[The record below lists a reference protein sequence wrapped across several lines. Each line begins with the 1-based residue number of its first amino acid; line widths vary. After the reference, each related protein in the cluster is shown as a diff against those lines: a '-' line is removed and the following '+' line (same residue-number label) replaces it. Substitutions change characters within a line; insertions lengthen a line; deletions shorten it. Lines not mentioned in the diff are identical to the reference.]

1 MIAGGN
7 WWRANEIVIRHLTVK
22 RRRAIVRV
30 TEPRGACLILA
41 EGGNPTKGLF
51 VPNIVVNV
59 EVVLPRIFPGIIAA
73 HGVFHQLQEMLG
85 KFVVAADGTA
95 QSQLQSRSVII
106 PEHIAIA
113 LMQRTV

>member
-1 MIAGGN
+1 MRSPRSLASVSKAMLPSGS
-7 WWRANEIVIRHLTVK
+7 V
-22 RRRAIVRV
+22 RAI
-30 TEPRGACLILA
+30 ASNASALMAILIMA
-41 EGGNPTKGLF
+41 GGNPTKGLF

-73 HGVFHQLQEMLG
+73 HGVFHQLPEMLG

-113 LMQRTV
+113 LMQRTE